1 MRILRVANVP
11 RNRLGGMSRAMFSAG
26 DILASRGHE
35 VEYLFREEIGPFSSR
50 LGERFA
56 LPWRVA
62 SLVREREKRSR
73 PYDVVEIHEPISMG
87 FGLKNR
93 CAIRPAL
100 AVFSHGLE
108 ARSHRQSLAYLRSK
122 GTPVSLKQRF
132 SPLSVV
138 WQARLGLRQADMAIC
153 LNEEDRSELHKSLP
167 RARVC
172 KVRNGVGD
180 EFLDAAPADAARP
193 SSGILFL
200 GSWLPRKGILDLV
213 PAVSSALRKW
223 PSCAFTAAGTGVEAE
238 PILGAFPPD
247 VVSRVRVIAKVGSDQ
262 DLIRIYR
269 EHSLFVL
276 PSYFEG
282 MPLSLLEA
290 ASMKFGII
298 ATDCCGMKDFVRS
311 GVNGLLVPVGSPAE
325 LTQALDRCLAD
336 PSLVARM
343 GEEAH
348 RTAQGYR
355 WDRAADDLEEAY
367 SRAIFNRR
375 RHVVGS

>member
-1 MRILRVANVP
+1 VRILRVANVP

-62 SLVREREKRSR
+62 SLIRDRQKHSR
-73 PYDVVEIHEPISMG
+73 PYDVVEIHEPISIG
-87 FGLKNR
+87 FGLRNR
-93 CAIRPAL
+93 CAVRPAL

-108 ARSHRQSLAYLRSK
+108 ARSRQESITYLRSK

-138 WQARLGLRQADMAIC
+138 WQARLGLRQADVAIC
-153 LNEEDRSELHKSLP
+153 LNEEDRAELHKSLP
-167 RARVC
+167 TARVC

-180 EFLDAAPADAARP
+180 EFLDAAPADAARA
-193 SSGILFL
+193 SSSILFL

-213 PAVSSALRKW
+213 PAVSSVLRKW
-223 PSCAFTAAGTGVEAE
+223 PSCTFTAAGTGVDAE
-238 PILGAFPPD
+238 PILGAFPAD
-247 VVSRVRVIAKVGSDQ
+247 VVSRVRVIPKVSSDQ

-269 EHSLFVL
+269 DHSLFVL

-290 ASMKFGII
+290 ASMKLGVV

-311 GVNGLLVPVGSPAE
+311 GVNGLLVPVGSPPE
-325 LTQALDRCLAD
+325 LARALDRCLAD
-336 PSLVARM
+336 PPLTARM

-348 RTAQGYR
+348 RTVQQYR
-355 WDRAADDLEEAY
+355 WDRATDDLEEAY
-367 SRAIFNRR
+367 SRAILNRR
-375 RHVVGS
+375 RVVGS